1 MAEVVENNKHRWDAG
16 AGTTALSIIGTTLGG
31 LATAMAGS
39 HMCQAPFE
47 THGVCQH
54 DIQTLKELEAANAQI
69 ARLESE
75 KYTDKTG
82 LEVYKY
88 FDGQLKELREDIN
101 RRFTA
106 QEVIN
111 ANVQSSLSILKS
123 QGDASAVLLASITK
137 TAIPQSVI
145 CNFNPCCNPCQTNV
159 M

>member
-1 MAEVVENNKHRWDAG
+1 MAGGN
-16 AGTTALSIIGTTLGG
+16 ALT
-31 LATAMAGS
+31 GS

-123 QGDASAVLLASITK
+123 QGDASAALLASITK

-145 CNFNPCCNPCQTNV
+145 CNFNPCCNACQTNV

>member
-1 MAEVVENNKHRWDAG
+1 M
-16 AGTTALSIIGTTLGG
+16 
-31 LATAMAGS
+31 
-39 HMCQAPFE
+39 
-47 THGVCQH
+47 
-54 DIQTLKELEAANAQI
+54 EAANAQI

-75 KYTDKTG
+75 KYTDKAG

-111 ANVQSSLSILKS
+111 ASVQSSLSILKS
-123 QGDASAVLLASITK
+123 QGDASAALLASITK

-145 CNFNPCCNPCQTNV
+145 CNFNPCCSPCQTNV